1 MHFALKQRMFK
12 SPAEFLIYSFFSLYT
27 RLRVSLSAAHSN
39 ADVDDLIRLVQ
50 QSAVPLVRLPHL
62 EDERAALPGG
72 AAARGTGTA
81 PLGSGGLTAAAGH
94 VAAASR
100 GAVAQ
105 SRL

>member
-1 MHFALKQRMFK
+1 MACT
-12 SPAEFLIYSFFSLYT
+12 SPHVQQPSSVTLHRPSLLSAT

-39 ADVDDLIRLVQ
+39 ADVDDLIQLVR

-72 AAARGTGTA
+72 AAASGTGAA
-81 PLGSGGLTAAAGH
+81 PLGAGGLAAAAGR

-100 GAVAQ
+100 GTVAQ